1 MLAAFR
7 KNFDAIRY
15 SLGITMVFNGHPI
28 IFFFRDSIQ
37 VVPLGSAFT
46 VIFWTLG
53 MMLMIPSRFRF
64 SFYKPNYI
72 LFQLSIAFWAFTMV
86 YFFLFNPIG
95 RSATD
100 MGYIL
105 YIFMFYVLIL
115 QVPNSI
121 QSTLIKVIF
130 WVSMFSNL
138 TLIYSLSNNPDWHI
152 GVRASYMFANAPGH
166 AGNPHIPARNAIM
179 TIISAGILLWK
190 CRIKWQRLFY
200 YCSLVMGVVI
210 ICLTIARSTILALVF
225 MGMVYMV
232 SVLKDRSVADVMRS
246 VFSFRTFKNLTLT
259 GIAVYLI
266 VFQYFNLGDILNTYN
281 EILLRKFYDIA
292 LTSLNVEL
300 AEEAT
305 EDASAMGRVRSFS
318 HFSKSL
324 DDPLA
329 LLVGEGYKKNFM
341 DVPILEAWMNQG
353 ILGFILF
360 NTFLVFLG
368 IFSIMEIWQKRSEAA
383 IFAAYLFMYTVP
395 QMLTGGRPQDITYWF
410 SFIIMI
416 RFLGIRYLD
425 SDKQV
430 LKLGKISLH
439 NKKINEK

>member
-1 MLAAFR
+1 MLAALR

-28 IFFFRDSIQ
+28 IFFFRDSLQ

-46 VIFWTLG
+46 VAFWTMG
-53 MMLMIPSRFRF
+53 MMLMIPSNFRF
-64 SFYKPNYI
+64 SLYKPNYI
-72 LFQLSIAFWAFTMV
+72 LLQLSLAFWALTMA

-95 RSATD
+95 KSATD
-100 MGYIL
+100 MGYTL
-105 YIFMFYVLIL
+105 YIFMFYLLIL
-115 QVPNSI
+115 CVPNTI
-121 QSTLIKVIF
+121 QTTFIKVIF

-138 TLIYSLSNNPDWHI
+138 TLIYSLSNNPDWFI

-190 CRIKWQRLFY
+190 CRIQWQRIFY
-200 YCSLVMGVVI
+200 YCALMMGVVI

-225 MGMVYMV
+225 MGMIYMV
-232 SVLKDRSVADVMRS
+232 SVLKDRSASEVFKS
-246 VFSFRTFKNLTLT
+246 IFSFRTFKNLTLI
-259 GIAVYLI
+259 GITVYII
-266 VFQYFNLGDILNTYN
+266 VFQYFKLGDILNTYN
-281 EILLRKFYDIA
+281 EILLKKFYDIA

-318 HFSKSL
+318 HFSESL

-329 LLVGEGYKKNFM
+329 LTIGEGYKKNFM

-368 IFSIMEIWQKRSEAA
+368 IFSIMEIWQKRSETAL
-383 IFAAYLFMYTVP
+383 FAAYLFMYTVP

-416 RFLGIRYLD
+416 RFLGIRYLE
-425 SDKQV
+425 SDKQT
-430 LKLGKISLH
+430 LKLFETPLR
-439 NKKINEK
+439 NKNV